1 VLAVITINQMVRNT
15 VFNVV
20 FRDVSDI
27 IRVAVWGEKMI
38 QNYDGKFQ
46 VSSSNLT

>member
-1 VLAVITINQMVRNT
+1 MVRNT

-20 FRDVSDI
+20 FRDGSDI
-27 IRVAVWGEKMI
+27 IRVAVWWEKMI

-46 VSSSNLT
+46 VSSYLT